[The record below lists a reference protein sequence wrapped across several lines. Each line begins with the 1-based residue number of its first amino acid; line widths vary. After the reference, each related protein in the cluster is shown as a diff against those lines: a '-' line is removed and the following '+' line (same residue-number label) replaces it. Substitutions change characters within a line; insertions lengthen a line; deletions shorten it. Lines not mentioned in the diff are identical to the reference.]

1 MNHFL
6 QIILLLVFIVLGVL
20 FAIRWVVAPPPRI
33 QKFPR
38 WFRMMTLILCC
49 WFGTFVFFAA
59 GRKVGYLVND
69 GVAYDEGAEV
79 PYDVMYDGVG
89 DNILA
94 LFLGW
99 ASGPIF
105 LVIGKAIAKDRTE
118 QDAPHNGP

>member
-1 MNHFL
+1 MNHFI
-6 QIILLLVFIVLGVL
+6 QIIPLLAFGILGVF

-33 QKFPR
+33 RKFPR
-38 WFRMMTLILCC
+38 WFRRLTLFLCC
-49 WFGTFVFFAA
+49 WLATFVFFAA
-59 GRKVGYLVND
+59 GRKIGYLVND

-99 ASGPIF
+99 ATGPIF
-105 LVIGKAIAKDRTE
+105 LAVGKAIAKDRTE
-118 QDAPHNGP
+118 QAAAHNWP